1 MTTPSLGDR
10 HDLVVVGAGLVG
22 LATAFAHLGRHPGAD
37 VVVVEAAP
45 RVGTGQS
52 GHNSGVL
59 HAGVYY
65 EPGSLKAR
73 LCGRGKAMLEEYT
86 AERGIPVDRCGKVV
100 VALDH
105 GELDRLAELER
116 RATANQVPGLRR
128 LDVAGLREVEPA
140 VAGIAALHS
149 PGTGVIDFGAVCRAL
164 AADVTAA
171 GGEVRLSTPVVD
183 LVGRGDHVTVATAA
197 GRDDLTARRV
207 VVCAGLQAD
216 RLPPSTDGTRIV
228 PFRGTWSLLAP
239 EHAQRIR
246 GNVYPVPD
254 PRYPFLGVHLTP
266 RRGQV
271 WVGPNAVLA
280 GSRTGNR
287 RGALDRDDL
296 RDTATHRGFWR
307 LAADN
312 VVAGARELTNERLRG
327 RYAAEVARMLPGVTA
342 DDLLPG
348 PSGTRAQAVRRDGSL
363 VDDFLLDDDGLVLR
377 VRNAPSPAA
386 TASLAIGEHL
396 ADLLG

>member
-1 MTTPSLGDR
+1 MSGPDPTVPT

-22 LATAFAHLGRHPGAD
+22 LATAFAYLRRHPGAD

-65 EPGSLKAR
+65 APGSLKAQ
-73 LCGRGKAMLEEYT
+73 LCGRGKAMLEDY
-86 AERGIPVDRCGKVV
+86 AADRGIPIDHCGKVV
-100 VALDH
+100 VALDED
-105 GELDRLAELER
+105 ELDPLAELER
-116 RATANQVPGLRR
+116 RATANAVPGLTR
-128 LDVAGLREVEPA
+128 LDAAGLREVEPA

-149 PGTGVIDFGAVCRAL
+149 PGTAVIDFGAVCRAL

-171 GGEVRLSTPVVD
+171 GAEVRLATPVVD
-183 LVGRGDHVTVATAA
+183 VVDRGDHVVVATAP
-197 GRDDLTARRV
+197 GNDDLTARRV

-239 EHAQRIR
+239 AHAQRIR

-254 PRYPFLGVHLTP
+254 PKHPFLGVHLTP

-287 RGALDRDDL
+287 RGAVDRVDL
-296 RDTATHRGFWR
+296 RDTVTHRGFWR

-312 VVAGARELTNERLRG
+312 VAAGARELANDRLRA
-327 RYAAEVARMLPGVTA
+327 RYAAEVARML
-342 DDLLPG
+342 
-348 PSGTRAQAVRRDGSL
+348 STRPTKEASEAGSSL
-363 VDDFLLDDDGLVLR
+363 CASAAA
-377 VRNAPSPAA
+377 APSPR
-386 TASLAIGEHL
+386 
-396 ADLLG
+396 